1 MQFYNLARLVL
12 RVMRPGC
19 PPASPRRISM
29 QTVQP
34 NPFTRDDTMLG
45 VCQAIGDDLGF
56 NPTILRAAFA
66 IPLMWNPAMAAGI
79 YLALGVAVLIS
90 RLLVREPRVAK
101 APVPAMDENGEAA
114 PQPLQADNET
124 VAEMLAV
131 AA

>member
-1 MQFYNLARLVL
+1 
-12 RVMRPGC
+12 
-19 PPASPRRISM
+19 M

-66 IPLMWNPAMAAGI
+66 IPLVWSPLMAAGI
-79 YLALGVAVLIS
+79 YLALGAAVLVS
-90 RLLVREPRVAK
+90 RLVVREPRQAK
-101 APVPAMDENGEAA
+101 APATTIAENTEAA
-114 PQPLQADNET
+114 PQPLHADNES
-124 VAEMLAV
+124 VADMLAV

>member
-1 MQFYNLARLVL
+1 
-12 RVMRPGC
+12 
-19 PPASPRRISM
+19 M

-66 IPLMWNPAMAAGI
+66 IPLVWSPMMAAGI
-79 YLALGVAVLIS
+79 YLALGLAVLVS
-90 RLLVREPRVAK
+90 RLIVREPRQAK
-101 APVPAMDENGEAA
+101 AAIAEVTETA
-114 PQPLQADNET
+114 PQPLHADNET
-124 VAEMLAV
+124 VADMLAV

>member
-1 MQFYNLARLVL
+1 
-12 RVMRPGC
+12 
-19 PPASPRRISM
+19 M

-66 IPLMWNPAMAAGI
+66 IPLVWSPMIAAGI
-79 YLALGVAVLIS
+79 YLALGLAVLVS
-90 RLLVREPRVAK
+90 RLVIPEPRRAK
-101 APVPAMDENGEAA
+101 AATAEVIEEKA
-114 PQPLQADNET
+114 PQPLHADNET
-124 VAEMLAV
+124 VADMLAV